1 MHITYGDFWFLV
13 WGQIKN
19 KLFDSHY
26 HPEIGNPL
34 KGKDETPNFWKLP
47 SWQND
52 LQGQKKDTDARII
65 HYYTHFR
72 VHERLSS
79 SVGVASLVY
88 WLGQRSHYLVKLRKS
103 PF

>member
-52 LQGQKKDTDARII
+52 LQGQKKKIQMLG
-65 HYYTHFR
+65 
-72 VHERLSS
+72 LSTTMHI
-79 SVGVASLVY
+79 LE
-88 WLGQRSHYLVKLRKS
+88 
-103 PF
+103 